1 MVWTK
6 IVSEMSKISYGTWLT
21 IYSEAIAEILSR
33 AGYDWITID
42 LEHTAISLT
51 QAEKLI
57 RVIDLCGIKP
67 IVRVSSNDS
76 AEIKRILDFGAK
88 GIIIPMINNVE
99 DVKKAI
105 SASFYPPSGSR
116 GMGLYRAQGYGDKD
130 KKEKYI
136 NDDAEQIELYLN
148 IESRE
153 AVENIESIF
162 DSDITGYFL
171 GPYDLSASI
180 GSPGKFD
187 TLEFIDLE
195 KKIMRVAEK
204 YNIKRGIHVVE
215 PSKKEL
221 IEKQSLGYDMIAFS
235 VDIRMLDYAAKIPF
249 KDE

>member
-1 MVWTK
+1 
-6 IVSEMSKISYGTWLT
+6 MSKTSYGTWLT

-57 RVIDLCGIKP
+57 RVIDLCGVKP
-67 IVRVSSNDS
+67 IVRVSSNNS
-76 AEIKRILDFGAK
+76 AEIKKILDFGAK

-105 SASFYPPSGSR
+105 SGCFYPPSGSR

-136 NDDAEQIELYLN
+136 KDDAEQIELYLN

-195 KKIMRVAEK
+195 KKIMR
-204 YNIKRGIHVVE
+204 
-215 PSKKEL
+215 
-221 IEKQSLGYDMIAFS
+221 
-235 VDIRMLDYAAKIPF
+235 AAKTVSYTHLTLPTTPYV
-249 KDE
+249 

>member
-1 MVWTK
+1 MT
-6 IVSEMSKISYGTWLT
+6 KISYGTWLT

-57 RVIDLCGIKP
+57 RVIDLCGVKP
-67 IVRVSSNDS
+67 IVRVSSNNS
-76 AEIKRILDFGAK
+76 AEIKKILDFGAK

-195 KKIMRVAEK
+195 KKIMRAAEK

-215 PSKKEL
+215 PSKKDL

-235 VDIRMLDYAAKIPF
+235 VDIRMLDYIARIPF
-249 KDE
+249 RDE

>member
-1 MVWTK
+1 
-6 IVSEMSKISYGTWLT
+6 MSKTSYGTWLT

-57 RVIDLCGIKP
+57 RVIDLCGVKP
-67 IVRVSSNDS
+67 IVRVSSNNS
-76 AEIKRILDFGAK
+76 AEIKKILDFGAK

-105 SASFYPPSGSR
+105 SACFYPPSGSR

-136 NDDAEQIELYLN
+136 KDDAEQIELYLN

-195 KKIMRVAEK
+195 KKIMRAAEK
-204 YNIKRGIHVVE
+204 YNIKSFPDLH
-215 PSKKEL
+215 KKICGLENF
-221 IEKQSLGYDMIAFS
+221 IGDPNKSNEK
-235 VDIRMLDYAAKIPF
+235 IRYIS
-249 KDE
+249 

>member
-1 MVWTK
+1 
-6 IVSEMSKISYGTWLT
+6 
-21 IYSEAIAEILSR
+21 
-33 AGYDWITID
+33 
-42 LEHTAISLT
+42 
-51 QAEKLI
+51 
-57 RVIDLCGIKP
+57 
-67 IVRVSSNDS
+67 
-76 AEIKRILDFGAK
+76 
-88 GIIIPMINNVE
+88 MINNVE

-195 KKIMRVAEK
+195 KKIMRAAEK

-235 VDIRMLDYAAKIPF
+235 VDIRMLDYVAKIPF

>member
-1 MVWTK
+1 
-6 IVSEMSKISYGTWLT
+6 MSKTSYGTWLT
-21 IYSEAIAEILSR
+21 LYSEAIAEILSR

-57 RVIDLCGIKP
+57 RVIDLCGVKP
-67 IVRVSSNDS
+67 IVRVSSNNS
-76 AEIKRILDFGAK
+76 AEIKKILDFGAK

-105 SASFYPPSGSR
+105 SACFYPPSGSR

-195 KKIMRVAEK
+195 KKIMRAAEK
-204 YNIKRGIHVVE
+204 NNIKRGIHIVE

-235 VDIRMLDYAAKIPF
+235 VDIRMLDYIARIPF

>member
-1 MVWTK
+1 
-6 IVSEMSKISYGTWLT
+6 MSKISYGTWLT

-57 RVIDLCGIKP
+57 RVIDLCGVKP
-67 IVRVSSNDS
+67 IVRVSSNNS

>member
-57 RVIDLCGIKP
+57 RVIDLCGVKP

-195 KKIMRVAEK
+195 KKIMRAAEK